1 MDEEIGACIDRG
13 EVGLVRCWKPQP
25 TAAWGCTSPWR
36 TEPRSAAMAD
46 RTVNGHQA
54 EKSPHI
60 GLSTGRGQGNENK
73 AAGGVWVL
81 LKERMG
87 LLLLPNG
94 VGLAIPEC
102 RAGPR
107 NSKSIAWSR
116 LSKLPGHPGQATS
129 YFFMLP
135 TKQPWGRS
143 QGGPRPG
150 ME

>member
-73 AAGGVWVL
+73 AVTGVWVL
-81 LKERMG
+81 
-87 LLLLPNG
+87 
-94 VGLAIPEC
+94 EC

-107 NSKSIAWSR
+107 NSKSIAWSM
-116 LSKLPGHPGQATS
+116 LSKLPGHPGQTTS

-135 TKQPWGRS
+135 TKQPSGRS
-143 QGGPRPG
+143 QGGPRPDQARSSQDANQISSNCIPSKQ
-150 ME
+150 